1 MGYTSRQWVDSDI
14 ENAIADYTA
23 QQLSHSSDAIYNEIL
38 TRIDENRQIH
48 EQDCINLNPGT
59 NAMNPRAEAV
69 LSQGLGRPSLGYPGD
84 KYEMG
89 LEGIERI
96 EMLAAGLACEIF
108 QADYAE
114 IRVPSGAMGSWI

>member
-89 LEGIERI
+89 LEVVKLNQISKK
-96 EMLAAGLACEIF
+96 
-108 QADYAE
+108 Y
-114 IRVPSGAMGSWI
+114 